1 MAVKRVIFIRPGE
14 TDWNRDLRYQGWVAI
29 PLNSYGKRQ
38 AQRLANY
45 IRNIG
50 VGALYTSDLKR
61 ATETADLLAEKLGSA
76 PIADQRLRERD
87 IGVWQGL
94 TQQEMQLWY
103 PAEYA
108 QFVGDPDGYRVPEG
122 ESRKD
127 VRERILAAFNE
138 YLAADKG
145 ETIAILS
152 HSTAINALLAEII
165 PGIKFG
171 SVDVS
176 NTSVTTIKRDDNDVW
191 QLVTADDITHLE
203 GMSAQKV
210 QELEE

>member
-61 ATETADLLAEKLGSA
+61 ATETAELLAEKLGSE
-76 PIADQRLRERD
+76 PIADRRLRERD

-94 TQQEMQLWY
+94 TQQEMQQWY
-103 PAEYA
+103 PTEYA

-138 YLAADKG
+138 YLAADRG

-165 PGIKFG
+165 PSIKFG

-176 NTSVTTIKRDDNDVW
+176 NTSVTTIKRDDNGAW

>member
-165 PGIKFG
+165 PSIKFG

>member
-127 VRERILAAFNE
+127 VRERILAAFDPR
-138 YLAADKG
+138 AALTAAKRAPRFATRGG
-145 ETIAILS
+145 EPRSI
-152 HSTAINALLAEII
+152 
-165 PGIKFG
+165 
-171 SVDVS
+171 
-176 NTSVTTIKRDDNDVW
+176 RRR
-191 QLVTADDITHLE
+191 
-203 GMSAQKV
+203 SARRSRGRCP
-210 QELEE
+210 

>member
-29 PLNSYGKRQ
+29 PLSAYGQRQ

-50 VGALYTSDLKR
+50 VSALYTSDLKR
-61 ATETADLLAEKLGSA
+61 ASETAAILAEKLDSE
-76 PIADQRLRERD
+76 PIADKRLRERD
-87 IGVWQGL
+87 IGKWQGL
-94 TQQEMQLWY
+94 TQKEMQSWY
-103 PAEYA
+103 PDEYK
-108 QFVGDPDGYRVPEG
+108 QFLSDPDGYRVPGG

-127 VRERILAAFNE
+127 VRERILAAFNDF
-138 YLAADKG
+138 LAADKG

-165 PGIKFG
+165 PGVKFG

-176 NTSVTTIKRDDNDVW
+176 NTSVTTIKRGDDGKW
-191 QLVTADDITHLE
+191 QLVAADDITHLD

>member
-29 PLNSYGKRQ
+29 PLNAYGVRQ

-50 VGALYTSDLKR
+50 VAVLYSSDLKR
-61 ATETADLLAEKLGSA
+61 AVETANILAEKLGA
-76 PIADQRLRERD
+76 EPVVDKRLRERN
-87 IGVWQGL
+87 IGKWQGL
-94 TQQEMQLWY
+94 TQKEMQTWY

-108 QFVGDPDGYRVPEG
+108 QFVADPDGYRVPDG

-127 VRERILAAFNE
+127 VRERILEAFNQ
-138 YLAADKG
+138 YLGADKG

-165 PGIKFG
+165 PDVKFG

-176 NTSVTTIKRDDNDVW
+176 NTSVTTIKHNDDGTW
-191 QLVTADDITHLE
+191 QLVTADDITHLD

>member
-29 PLNSYGKRQ
+29 PLNAYGQRQ

-50 VGALYTSDLKR
+50 VAALYTSDLKR
-61 ATETADLLAEKLGSA
+61 ATETAALLAEKLGSE
-76 PIADQRLRERD
+76 PITDKRLRERD
-87 IGVWQGL
+87 IGTWQGL
-94 TQQEMQLWY
+94 TQKEMQSWY
-103 PAEYA
+103 PVEYA
-108 QFVGDPDGYRVPEG
+108 QFVADPDGYRVAGG

-127 VRERILAAFNE
+127 VRERIVEAFNE
-138 YLAADKG
+138 FLAADKG

-165 PGIKFG
+165 PEIKFG

-176 NTSVTTIKRDDNDVW
+176 NTSVTTIKKDDDGKW
-191 QLVTADDITHLE
+191 HLVTADDITHLD
-203 GMSAQKV
+203 GMSAQKI

>member
-103 PAEYA
+103 PMEYA

-165 PGIKFG
+165 PSIKFG

>member
-29 PLNSYGKRQ
+29 PLNAYGQRQ

-61 ATETADLLAEKLGSA
+61 ASETAALLAEKLGSE
-76 PIADQRLRERD
+76 PIADKRLRERD
-87 IGVWQGL
+87 IGLWQGL
-94 TQQEMQLWY
+94 TQKEMQSWY
-103 PAEYA
+103 PTEYA
-108 QFVGDPDGYRVPEG
+108 QFTADPDGYRVPGG

-127 VRERILAAFNE
+127 MRERILSAFNE
-138 YLAADKG
+138 FLAEDKG

-165 PGIKFG
+165 PGVKFG

-176 NTSVTTIKRDDNDVW
+176 NTSVTTIKRDDGGKCHR
-191 QLVTADDITHLE
+191 LRPTAICHHHRVLW
-203 GMSAQKV
+203 SSQRCY
-210 QELEE
+210 

>member
-176 NTSVTTIKRDDNDVW
+176 NTSVTTIKRDDNNVW

>member
-29 PLNSYGKRQ
+29 PLNAYGQRQ

-50 VGALYTSDLKR
+50 VSALYTSDLKR
-61 ATETADLLAEKLGSA
+61 ASETAALLAEKLGSE
-76 PIADQRLRERD
+76 PIADKRLRERD
-87 IGVWQGL
+87 IGKWQGL
-94 TQQEMQLWY
+94 TQKEMQSWY
-103 PAEYA
+103 PTEYA
-108 QFVGDPDGYRVPEG
+108 QFTSDPDGYRVPGG

-127 VRERILAAFNE
+127 VRERILEAFNE
-138 YLAADKG
+138 FLAGDKG

-152 HSTAINALLAEII
+152 HSTAINALLAEIV
-165 PGIKFG
+165 PEVKFG

-176 NTSVTTIKRDDNDVW
+176 NTSVTTIKRRDDNTW
-191 QLVTADDITHLE
+191 QLVTADDITHLD
-203 GMSAQKV
+203 GMSAQKIH
-210 QELEE
+210 ELEE

>member
-1 MAVKRVIFIRPGE
+1 MTVKRVIFIRPGE

-29 PLNSYGKRQ
+29 PLNSYGRRQ

-50 VGALYTSDLKR
+50 VAALYTSDLKR
-61 ATETADLLAEKLGSA
+61 ALETAELLAEKLGST
-76 PIADQRLRERD
+76 PIADERLRERD
-87 IGVWQGL
+87 IGAWQGL
-94 TQQEMQLWY
+94 TQKEMQSWY

-108 QFVGDPDGYRVPEG
+108 QFVADPDGYRVPEG

-127 VRERILAAFNE
+127 VRERIVAAFNDF
-138 YLAADKG
+138 LTADKG

-152 HSTAINALLAEII
+152 HSTAINALLSEIV
-165 PGIKFG
+165 PSIKFG
-171 SVDVS
+171 TVDVS
-176 NTSVTTIKRDDNDVW
+176 NTSVTTIKRDELGAW
-191 QLVTADDITHLE
+191 QLVAADDITHLE
-203 GMSAQKV
+203 GMSAQKI

>member
-29 PLNSYGKRQ
+29 PLNAYGQRQ

-50 VGALYTSDLKR
+50 VVALYTSDLKR
-61 ATETADLLAEKLGSA
+61 ADETAALLAAKLGSE

-87 IGVWQGL
+87 IGTWQGL
-94 TQQEMQLWY
+94 TQKEMQSWY
-103 PAEYA
+103 PTEYA
-108 QFVGDPDGYRVPEG
+108 QFVADPDGYRVAGG

-138 YLAADKG
+138 FLTTDKG

-165 PGIKFG
+165 PEIKFG

-176 NTSVTTIKRDDNDVW
+176 NTSVTTIKRADDGKW

-203 GMSAQKV
+203 GMSAQRI

>member
-29 PLNSYGKRQ
+29 PLNSYGIRQ

-165 PGIKFG
+165 PSIKFG

>member
-29 PLNSYGKRQ
+29 PLNAYGQRQ

-50 VGALYTSDLKR
+50 VAALYTSDLKR
-61 ATETADLLAEKLGSA
+61 ASETAALLAEKLGSE
-76 PIADQRLRERD
+76 PVTDKRLRERD
-87 IGVWQGL
+87 IGKWQGL
-94 TQQEMQLWY
+94 TQKEMQTWY
-103 PAEYA
+103 PDEYA
-108 QFVGDPDGYRVPEG
+108 QFVADPDTYRVPEG

-127 VRERILAAFNE
+127 VRERILAAFND
-138 YLAADKG
+138 YLSADKG

-165 PGIKFG
+165 PGVKFG

-176 NTSVTTIKRDDNDVW
+176 NTSVTTIKRDEAGKW
-191 QLVTADDITHLE
+191 QLVTADDITHLD
-203 GMSAQKV
+203 GMSAQRV

>member
-29 PLNSYGKRQ
+29 PLNAYGVRQ

-50 VGALYTSDLKR
+50 VSALYTSDLKR
-61 ATETADLLAEKLGSA
+61 AAETAHLLAEKLGLA
-76 PIADQRLRERD
+76 PIADARLRERD
-87 IGVWQGL
+87 IGTWQGL
-94 TQQEMQLWY
+94 TQKEMQSWY
-103 PAEYA
+103 PVEYA
-108 QFVGDPDGYRVPEG
+108 EFLADPDGYRVPGG
-122 ESRKD
+122 ESRKN
-127 VRERILAAFNE
+127 VRERILEAFNE
-138 YLAADKG
+138 ILATNQG

-165 PGIKFG
+165 PGVTFG

-176 NTSVTTIKRDDNDVW
+176 NTSVTTLKREESGEW
-191 QLVTADDITHLE
+191 QLVAADDITHLE

-210 QELEE
+210 HELEE

>member
-29 PLNSYGKRQ
+29 PLNAYGVRQ

-50 VGALYTSDLKR
+50 VAVLYSSDLKR
-61 ATETADLLAEKLGSA
+61 ATETANILAEKLGSE
-76 PIADQRLRERD
+76 PVVDKRLRERN
-87 IGVWQGL
+87 IGMWQGL
-94 TQQEMQLWY
+94 TQKEMQTWY

-108 QFVGDPDGYRVPEG
+108 QFVADPDGYRVADG

-127 VRERILAAFNE
+127 VRERILEAFNQ

-165 PGIKFG
+165 PDVKFG

-176 NTSVTTIKRDDNDVW
+176 NTSVTTIKHNDDGSW
-191 QLVTADDITHLE
+191 HLVTADDITHLD

>member
-29 PLNSYGKRQ
+29 PLNAYGVRQ

-50 VGALYTSDLKR
+50 VAVLYSSDLKR
-61 ATETADLLAEKLGSA
+61 ATETADILAEKLGSE
-76 PIADQRLRERD
+76 PVLDKRLRERN
-87 IGVWQGL
+87 IGKWQGL
-94 TQQEMQLWY
+94 TQKEMQAWY
-103 PAEYA
+103 PTEYA
-108 QFVGDPDGYRVPEG
+108 QFVGDPDGYRVPDG

-127 VRERILAAFNE
+127 VRERVLAAFNE

-145 ETIAILS
+145 ETIAVLS
-152 HSTAINALLAEII
+152 HSTAINALLAQII
-165 PGIKFG
+165 PNVKFG

-176 NTSVTTIKRDDNDVW
+176 NTSVTTIKHNDDGTW
-191 QLVTADDITHLE
+191 QLVTADDITHLD

>member
-138 YLAADKG
+138 YLVADKG

-176 NTSVTTIKRDDNDVW
+176 NTSVTTIKRDDNNVW

>member
-1 MAVKRVIFIRPGE
+1 
-14 TDWNRDLRYQGWVAI
+14 
-29 PLNSYGKRQ
+29 
-38 AQRLANY
+38 
-45 IRNIG
+45 
-50 VGALYTSDLKR
+50 
-61 ATETADLLAEKLGSA
+61 
-76 PIADQRLRERD
+76 
-87 IGVWQGL
+87 
-94 TQQEMQLWY
+94 MQTWY

-108 QFVGDPDGYRVPEG
+108 QFTSDPDGYRVPGG

-127 VRERILAAFNE
+127 VRERVLAAFNE
-138 YLAADKG
+138 FLAGDKG

-165 PGIKFG
+165 PGVKFG

-176 NTSVTTIKRDDNDVW
+176 NTSVTTINRDDDGKW
-191 QLVTADDITHLE
+191 QLVAADDITHLD

>member
-29 PLNSYGKRQ
+29 PLNAYGQRQ

-50 VGALYTSDLKR
+50 VAALYTSDLKR
-61 ATETADLLAEKLGSA
+61 ASETAALLAEKLGSE
-76 PIADQRLRERD
+76 PIADNRLRERD
-87 IGVWQGL
+87 IGKWQGL
-94 TQQEMQLWY
+94 TQKEMQTWY
-103 PAEYA
+103 PTEYA
-108 QFVGDPDGYRVPEG
+108 QFTSDPDGYRVPGG

-127 VRERILAAFNE
+127 VRERILEAFNE
-138 YLAADKG
+138 FLGSDQG

-176 NTSVTTIKRDDNDVW
+176 NTSVTTIKRDGSDTW
-191 QLVTADDITHLE
+191 QLVTADDITHLD
-203 GMSAQKV
+203 GMSAQKI